1 MCPSFVFLLKKA
13 VNMRLFAFAATLTA
27 ALWLGASRGTAV
39 ADDQPV
45 AGEPPSALA
54 VQGKKLFTQ
63 LCSHCHGVDMVNPGN
78 VSFDLR
84 KFPHDDKARFVNSVT
99 HGKNA
104 MPPWGDI
111 LHPDEIEALWAYIQ
125 TGGKM

>member
-1 MCPSFVFLLKKA
+1 MK
-13 VNMRLFAFAATLTA
+13 LFAFAARLTA
-27 ALWLGASRGTAV
+27 ALWLGASCGTAV
-39 ADDQPV
+39 ADDQP
-45 AGEPPSALA
+45 AAQEPPPALA

-99 HGKNA
+99 WQECDAGL
-104 MPPWGDI
+104 GR
-111 LHPDEIEALWAYIQ
+111 HPAA
-125 TGGKM
+125 G

>member
-1 MCPSFVFLLKKA
+1 MCPSFVSLLKRFVHMK
-13 VNMRLFAFAATLTA
+13 LFAFAATLTA
-27 ALWLGASRGTAV
+27 ALWLGAFCGVAV
-39 ADDQPV
+39 ADDQP
-45 AGEPPSALA
+45 AAQEPPSALA

-63 LCSHCHGVDMVNPGN
+63 MCSHCHGVDMVNPGN

-104 MPPWGDI
+104 MPAWGDI
-111 LHPDEIEALWAYIQ
+111 LQPDEFEALWAYIQ

>member
-1 MCPSFVFLLKKA
+1 
-13 VNMRLFAFAATLTA
+13 MRLLGFAAALMA
-27 ALWLGASRGTAV
+27 ALWLAASCGTAV

-45 AGEPPSALA
+45 GRRAPFGTGE
-54 VQGKKLFTQ
+54 QGKKLFTQ
-63 LCSHCHGVDMVNPGN
+63 LCSHCHGINMVNPGN

-84 KFPHDDKARFVNSVT
+84 KFPHDDKARFVNSVS

-104 MPPWGDI
+104 MPAWGDI
-111 LHPDEIEALWAYIQ
+111 LQPDELEEIWAYIL

>member
-1 MCPSFVFLLKKA
+1 MK
-13 VNMRLFAFAATLTA
+13 LFAFAARLTA
-27 ALWLGASRGTAV
+27 ALWLGASCGTAV
-39 ADDQPV
+39 ADDQP
-45 AGEPPSALA
+45 AAQEPPPALA

-84 KFPHDDKARFVNSVT
+84 KFPQDDKARFVNSVT

-104 MPPWGDI
+104 MPAWGDI
-111 LHPDEIEALWAYIQ
+111 LQPDEFEAIWAYIL

>member
-1 MCPSFVFLLKKA
+1 
-13 VNMRLFAFAATLTA
+13 MRLFAIAATLTA
-27 ALWLGASRGTAV
+27 ALCLGAPWNIAV
-39 ADDQPV
+39 ADDQPE
-45 AGEPPSALA
+45 AEQQPPSAQA

-63 LCSHCHGVDMVNPGN
+63 LCSHCHGVNMVNPGN

-104 MPPWGDI
+104 MPAWGDI
-111 LHPDEIEALWAYIQ
+111 LQPEEFDEIWAYIL
-125 TGGKM
+125 TGGKMP